1 MEIVYLIMGAT
12 AGVFL
17 GFTAGGYMLL
27 KELAKKDREIA
38 NKKAMIK
45 NRDEKIDELVKQR
58 NEARNNYDTELK
70 RTELQDKQIECIKT
84 ILEQNSYSRDDLKI
98 AKRKELVEDYQA
110 NN

>member
-45 NRDEKIDELVKQR
+45 NRNITLDKVIAER
-58 NEARNNYDTELK
+58 NELREYK
-70 RTELQDKQIECIKT
+70 QDVEKVINSKGTIVDKFDKIIEVT
-84 ILEQNSYSRDDLKI
+84 TAGN
-98 AKRKELVEDYQA
+98 
-110 NN
+110 

>member
-45 NRDEKIDELVKQR
+45 NRNITLDKVIAER
-58 NEARNNYDTELK
+58 NELREYKQNVEKVINSKGTIV
-70 RTELQDKQIECIKT
+70 DKFDKIIEVT
-84 ILEQNSYSRDDLKI
+84 TAGN
-98 AKRKELVEDYQA
+98 
-110 NN
+110 

>member
-27 KELAKKDREIA
+27 KELAKKDMEIA

-45 NRDEKIDELVKQR
+45 NRNITLDKVIAER
-58 NEARNNYDTELK
+58 NELREYK
-70 RTELQDKQIECIKT
+70 QDVEKVINSKGTIVDKFDKIIEVT
-84 ILEQNSYSRDDLKI
+84 TAGN
-98 AKRKELVEDYQA
+98 
-110 NN
+110 

>member
-1 MEIVYLIMGAT
+1 MEAVYLIMGAV

-45 NRDEKIDELVKQR
+45 NRNITLDKVIAER
-58 NEARNNYDTELK
+58 NELREYKQNVEKVINSKGTIV
-70 RTELQDKQIECIKT
+70 DKFDKIIEVT
-84 ILEQNSYSRDDLKI
+84 TAGN
-98 AKRKELVEDYQA
+98 
-110 NN
+110 